1 MKKENVFV
9 KTLNFRGPYG
19 PLHIT
24 GYNKTGNRLLE
35 ASEED
40 CVFTYVV
47 EKV

>member
-1 MKKENVFV
+1 MKKENVVV
-9 KTLNFRGPYG
+9 KLNCRGLYC
-19 PLHIT
+19 PLPIT

-35 ASEED
+35 AYEED